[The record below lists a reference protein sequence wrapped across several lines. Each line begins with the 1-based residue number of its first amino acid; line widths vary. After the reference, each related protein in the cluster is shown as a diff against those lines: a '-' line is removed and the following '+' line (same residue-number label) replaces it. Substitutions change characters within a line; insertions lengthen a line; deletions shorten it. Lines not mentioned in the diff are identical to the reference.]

1 MFTVHAPTMRTATA
15 VRARASPSTRAQRA
29 PCARSRASL
38 RTSHAVVRT
47 SRAVVTRAESTEDAG
62 VESSASSSAS
72 ASAFDGF
79 STAPVAEDAAR
90 LADMVAEIK
99 DYLKLL
105 YVKREMSFNE
115 VKLTIGIE
123 DPRLAEN
130 RARYGIED
138 ESGVSGEEKVETLE
152 MIERGETPTDMMAV
166 ETVLQEFRNWPGL
179 DSSDRPGERVDA
191 GPSRYEEIAMKAAGI
206 NKTQNPRRIAA
217 KEEQEE
223 EREGTIFGFLP
234 LYLLNAFPIFI
245 TIAALGIMFVN
256 SLQ

>member
-1 MFTVHAPTMRTATA
+1 MLAARPHG
-15 VRARASPSTRAQRA
+15 VRARVFNVPPSSARETRARAAAARSRSRAEPEAFARSTRARTTLVRA
-29 PCARSRASL
+29 
-38 RTSHAVVRT
+38 
-47 SRAVVTRAESTEDAG
+47 AENDAEG
-62 VESSASSSAS
+62 SSSK
-72 ASAFDGF
+72 AFDGF
-79 STAPVAEDAAR
+79 ATAPAR
-90 LADMVAEIK
+90 ENATRIADMVAEIK

-138 ESGVSGEEKVETLE
+138 ESGVSGEEKVATLE

-179 DSSDRPGERVDA
+179 SSSDRPGERVDS

-206 NKTQNPRRIAA
+206 NKTMNPRRIAA
-217 KEEQEE
+217 KEEEEE